1 MSCTTKDNYIILFE
15 MQILK
20 KDYFYAEI
28 RYKSETNQKE
38 IMLEN
43 YLMMFLTY
51 NNPED
56 VNDCLCR

>member
-1 MSCTTKDNYIILFE
+1 